1 MLVLRS
7 SPPSPFGRKIKIAAK
22 VLGLMDKITIEV
34 ADTANPED
42 SLRDQNPLGKIPAL
56 VLEDGSVLY
65 DSRVITEYLDFIA
78 GGNRLLPEGDARF
91 PVLRLQ
97 ALADGIVDA
106 SILQVYEK
114 RFKPEEYRFE
124 DWLSYQQAKVTRGL
138 NWLEANTPAA
148 LTSTS
153 KVDAGSIALAC
164 ALGYLDLRFAGEWR
178 EGRPNLV
185 AWLDSFDAAVPAFSE
200 TRLDP
205 APVPAT
211 VAQLR

>member
-1 MLVLRS
+1 MPVLRS

-22 VLGLMDKITIEV
+22 LLDLMDKITIEV

-42 SLRDQNPLGKIPAL
+42 SLRGQNPLGKIPAL
-56 VLEDGSVLY
+56 VLDDGSVLY
-65 DSRVITEYLDFIA
+65 DSRVITEYLDFMA
-78 GGNRLLPEGDARF
+78 GGNRLLPEGEARF

-97 ALADGIVDA
+97 ALSDGIVDA

-114 RFKPEEYRFE
+114 RFKPEEFRFP
-124 DWLSYQQAKVTRGL
+124 DWLAYQQAKVTRGL
-138 NWLEANTPAA
+138 DWLEGNTPPP
-148 LTSTS
+148 LTSAADA
-153 KVDAGSIALAC
+153 DAGSIALAC

-178 EGRPNLV
+178 EGRPNLT
-185 AWLDSFDAAVPAFSE
+185 AWLDSFDAAVPAFAE

-205 APVPAT
+205 APIPAA